1 MIRIVEINYYKLSMS
16 STVFRGIYFELL
28 RVINR
33 SPQRHCFLEPKYGF
47 SR

>member
-16 STVFRGIYFELL
+16 SAVFIGIYFELL
-28 RVINR
+28 SVINR
-33 SPQRHCFLEPKYGF
+33 PSQRHCFLEPKYSF